1 MNTLASTSSLVPFDF
16 EGRQIRV
23 FTDEQGEPWFVAADV
38 CSTLGIGN
46 VSQALSRLDA
56 DEKTLISNEG
66 APAGGPQSLNLI
78 NEPGLYTLVLGSR
91 KPEAKRFKRWVT
103 HEVLPAIRR
112 TGSYTVPGL
121 ATDPAPLSSDKQ
133 DSVGALLLIGQAI
146 AQVPGVKPG
155 IAMAA
160 TLTCIQDNTGL
171 ATETLRRALPAKAEP
186 ICSLNAT
193 GLGQLLG
200 MKAKDTNQHL
210 AACGLQIRNPRGEWE
225 LTNAGLQWAEAL
237 PYCRGG
243 HSGYQILW
251 NPAVVNVVR
260 ELG

>member
-38 CSTLGIGN
+38 CQVLGIGN
-46 VSQALSRLDA
+46 PRQAMTRLDE
-56 DEKTLISNEG
+56 DEKGVISTDT
-66 APAGGPQSLNLI
+66 PGGLQPVATV

-112 TGSYTVPGL
+112 TGSYAVPGL
-121 ATDPAPLSSDKQ
+121 GIAPAPLPSDKQ
-133 DSVGALLLIGQAI
+133 DRVGALLLIGQAI

-160 TLTCIQDNTGL
+160 TLTCIQENTGL
-171 ATETLRRALPAKAEP
+171 ATDTLRRALPAAEEP

-193 GLGQLLG
+193 GLGRLLG

-251 NPAVVNVVR
+251 NPAVVDVVR

>member
-1 MNTLASTSSLVPFDF
+1 MQP
-16 EGRQIRV
+16 
-23 FTDEQGEPWFVAADV
+23 VATV
-38 CSTLGIGN
+38 
-46 VSQALSRLDA
+46 
-56 DEKTLISNEG
+56 
-66 APAGGPQSLNLI
+66 

-112 TGSYTVPGL
+112 TGSYAVPGL
-121 ATDPAPLSSDKQ
+121 GIAPAALPSDKQ

-160 TLTCIQDNTGL
+160 TLTCIQENTGL
-171 ATETLRRALPAKAEP
+171 ATDTLRRALPAAEEP

-193 GLGQLLG
+193 GLGRLLG

-210 AACGLQIRNPRGEWE
+210 AACGLQIRNLRGEWE

-237 PYCRGG
+237 PYCRSG

-251 NPAVVNVVR
+251 NPAVVDVVR